1 MSTSMKKLPQP
12 ILPRGI
18 VGRIV
23 AWLMPLGH
31 ESIYKPVSRVLKLQ
45 PEDDLLDVACGA
57 GYFLKR
63 YAHHVKSFAG
73 LDYSE
78 VMVDMAKKKHKKRIA
93 AGTAEIVFGEA
104 SQLPWEDNRF
114 SVVTSMGSFMAFPK
128 PLESLRE
135 MHRVL
140 RPGGRAVVS
149 IEYNAEDGKDR
160 SNYIE
165 KYGMGIWKEDEVRN
179 MMKDAGFVDIYI
191 KYAKAMGIPKMM
203 LACGIKQ

>member
-1 MSTSMKKLPQP
+1 MNTSMKKLPQP

-31 ESIYKPVSRVLKLQ
+31 ESIYKPVSRVLNLQ

-63 YAHHVKSFAG
+63 YAHHVKNFAG

-78 VMVDMAKKKHKKRIA
+78 VMVDMAKKKHKNRIA

-140 RPGGRAVVS
+140 RPGGRVVVS
-149 IEYNAEDGKDR
+149 IEYNAEDGKDY
-160 SNYIE
+160 SNYVE
-165 KYGMGIWKEDEVRN
+165 KYGMGIWTEDEVRN
-179 MMKDAGFVDIYI
+179 MMKDAGFADISI